1 MSLLGDWT
9 YARTKTVLQ
18 FALLGGLCFGLIQFV
33 IFHIISCAL
42 AARKLPGGFGLSS
55 WAGAI
60 GSRFADGELMAMSAA
75 IYLFA
80 GLLWASWE
88 WNFKYKEMSR

>member
-1 MSLLGDWT
+1 MSLVGDWA
-9 YARTKTVLQ
+9 YARTKNVLP
-18 FALLGGLCFGLIQFV
+18 FVLLSGLCFGLIQFAV
-33 IFHIISCAL
+33 FHIISCAL
-42 AARKLPGGFGLSS
+42 VASKLPGGFSLSS

-60 GSRFADGELMAMSAA
+60 GSRFADGESMFVSGA

-88 WNFKYKEMSR
+88 WNFKYKDMSR